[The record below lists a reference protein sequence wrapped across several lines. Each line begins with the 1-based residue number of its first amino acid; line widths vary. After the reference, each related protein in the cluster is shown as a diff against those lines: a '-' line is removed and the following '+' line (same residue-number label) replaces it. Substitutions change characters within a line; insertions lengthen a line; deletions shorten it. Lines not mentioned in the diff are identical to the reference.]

1 MNKYLILAIT
11 LFMGINYSFAQDDP
25 FEGRPSTAGPDVASS
40 KPNVPDKK
48 ESFTDKLNRYKSEG
62 FKVAVVL
69 YSGDIATK
77 QKDPGATAANG
88 TIGLEGTVPDMRSDL
103 MPLVEDFTKSMNEAF
118 STDVFEV
125 VDLKSIPYKESKW
138 GKVDDWGSTKYK
150 MVITYN
156 ANPVYNY
163 SFWMDKYE
171 GYLSVQLGVT
181 GTEFIND
188 KKGVKMKY
196 PIRTGNLGLYQ
207 SPKYTVE
214 ANPTITTT
222 EELQTLV
229 NPPSGSEIATELM
242 KLQSENIGDFIEK
255 RKK

>member
-1 MNKYLILAIT
+1 MNKKVILVLA
-11 LFMGINYSFAQDDP
+11 LFLGTNYSYAQNDP

-40 KPNVPDKK
+40 KANVPVKK
-48 ESFTDKLNRYKSEG
+48 ESFTDKLNRYKAEG

-69 YSGDIATK
+69 YSGEIATK
-77 QKDPGATAANG
+77 QKDPAATTANG
-88 TIGLEGTVPDMRSDL
+88 TIGLEGTVAGIRSDL
-103 MPLVEDFTKSMNEAF
+103 TPLVEDFTKSMNEAF
-118 STDVFEV
+118 STDVFEI
-125 VDLKSIPYKESKW
+125 VDLQNIPYKESKW

-150 MVITYN
+150 MVITYS
-156 ANPVYNY
+156 ANPVYEY

-171 GYLSVQLGVT
+171 GYLSIALGVT
-181 GTEFIND
+181 GTEFVNE

-196 PIRTGNLGLYQ
+196 PIRTGNLGAYQ

-222 EELQTLV
+222 AELHTLV
-229 NPPSGSEIATELM
+229 NPPSGAEITTELM
-242 KLQSENIGDFIEK
+242 KLQDEKIAEFIAK